1 MVFSPPDKAYAME
14 IYDNPAGP
22 ARIEMVPPPKLGG
35 YIKQALWEEGC
46 WDTEEEDLLLHLNA
60 AHLRSFLGAAGVM
73 PWEYVLYSGGCAK
86 LAGLSCHVHGYEFGW
101 MSDISCGIFGMI
113 SGEDNTAFCA
123 YWRSLSVADRAARF
137 RELAL
142 APSAEAREL
151 LPLEAFH
158 RACRDEPTKAISVYL
173 GSPLTALATTVE
185 TAPDVVERV
194 VYISA
199 MSTAW
204 DGSQNLLGLCF
215 NNAVDYEAT
224 KFCLGK
230 FPNGRFLMIPTE
242 ACKMGPFTHRPEV
255 IEALPAI
262 PEREATRA
270 VLGSVVRHWTSLKRN
285 EPQALFDT
293 VTAMPLLDL
302 IDIGAIV
309 TADVVFN
316 LKNEFALG
324 TIYEDFG
331 MALRNHAAPPPPPPA
346 ADGTRRPQ
354 PVATCPEQ
362 VHGRLARGSPFP
374 ANVIYALER
383 VFTPEAPGRY
393 MDMLSG
399 MLQTP

>member
-1 MVFSPPDKAYAME
+1 MLCCVVTSRFFCLATCS
-14 IYDNPAGP
+14 
-22 ARIEMVPPPKLGG
+22 
-35 YIKQALWEEGC
+35 
-46 WDTEEEDLLLHLNA
+46 
-60 AHLRSFLGAAGVM
+60 SFEV
-73 PWEYVLYSGGCAK
+73 
-86 LAGLSCHVHGYEFGW
+86 
-101 MSDISCGIFGMI
+101 I
-113 SGEDNTAFCA
+113 SGAEHVAFCA
-123 YWRSLSVADRAARF
+123 EWRSLSVPDRAARF

-158 RACRDEPTKAISVYL
+158 QACRDEPTKPIAVYL

-185 TAPDVVERV
+185 DAPDVVERV

-270 VLGSVVRHWTSLKRN
+270 VLGSVVRQWTELKRN

-331 MALRNHAAPPPPPPA
+331 MALRNHAAPPTSPPTAPGAYRAEPL
-346 ADGTRRPQ
+346 
-354 PVATCPEQ
+354 VATCPQE